1 MPRDGVIKRQALRL
15 DQHPAHPL
23 YLFTL
28 SGEELLALADVQH
41 ARRDAAGDLQG
52 YQRPEVKR
60 HVKTI
65 TRYLDGPAVLFP
77 NPVIL
82 ALPEDAEFHTTR
94 GTAADAGFGR
104 AGVLHLRVPGKDEAK
119 RAWVVDGQQR
129 MLAIAKSKRRAELVV
144 PVNAF
149 VAKDVEAQREHFIRV
164 NSSQPLPRRLLAE
177 LLPHVDAELSD
188 KLDASKLPSALCDA
202 LNQDPQSPFFGL
214 VWRSSMSKA
223 AKERAVCMD
232 TSVIR
237 MLEDSL
243 NRTSGCLFPYRNLA
257 TREADIDG
265 MLHLLVTYW
274 SAVRDVWPNAWGVS
288 PRESRLMHG
297 VGIRAMGRVMD
308 KVMTGLDPSSSRFAS
323 QARTEV
329 RRLRSIARWT
339 DGEWEDLGLAWNQV
353 MNTATHVRQVSR
365 LLVDA
370 YLQAAA

>member
-1 MPRDGVIKRQALRL
+1 MPRSGIIKRQALRL
-15 DQHPAHPL
+15 AQHPAHPL

-28 SGEELLALADVQH
+28 SGDELLELASVQH
-41 ARRDAAGDLQG
+41 ARRDATGALQG

-60 HVKTI
+60 HVKAI
-65 TRYLDGPAVLFP
+65 TRYLDGTEVLFP
-77 NPVIL
+77 NPIIL
-82 ALPEDAEFHTTR
+82 ALPEAPEFHATR
-94 GTAADAGFGR
+94 GRVADTNFGR
-104 AGVLHLRVPGKDEAK
+104 AGMLHLRLPEKDEPK

-129 MLAIAKSKRRAELVV
+129 MLAIAKSKRRSELVV

-149 VAKDVEAQREHFIRV
+149 VAKDVESQREHFIRV

-177 LLPHVDAELSD
+177 LLPHVDAALSD
-188 KLDASKLPSALCDA
+188 KLDASKLPSALCDV

-214 VWRSSMSKA
+214 IWRSSMSKA
-223 AKERAVCMD
+223 AKERAVCVD

-257 TREADIDG
+257 TGEADIEG
-265 MLHLLVTYW
+265 MLHLLLTYW
-274 SAVRDVWPNAWGVS
+274 SAVRDVWPEAWGVS

-308 KVMTGLDPSSSRFAS
+308 KVMTGLDPSNRRLPS
-323 QARTEV
+323 QARAEL
-329 RRLRSIARWT
+329 RRLRSVARWT

-353 MNTATHVRQVSR
+353 MNTATHVRQITR